1 MNRISELYET
11 NHLVILILLLI
22 GFIVYIINL
31 KSKQTLDKLKIEK
44 DTGESKIE
52 VVEHTNTKKIDI
64 GSYVLIKNIIE
75 DREVSIRI
83 SENST
88 NKTNQGISNVFY
100 KMPLAHALI
109 NKEKGDI
116 VKFKKEDSGTKYNY
130 IEVLNVGNPK
140 LEVNIDNINEEF
152 GENNEDENK
161 KVVKVPAKD
170 VPVFTP
176 NENTQESRPSEKF
189 VNPKN
194 RNNMITVDKTR
205 FYVDEDIYNQLNGQ
219 KKPDLRIIVNHNN
232 GRHPKGIY
240 NIPNNVAIEFIEE
253 KMNWRNWRV
262 NKNFHQ
268 AGIPIAMRP
277 YFTHA

>member
-11 NHLVILILLLI
+11 NHLAILILMLI
-22 GFIVYIINL
+22 GFIVYIINM
-31 KSKQTLDKLKIEK
+31 KSKQRLDNLKIEK

-64 GSYVLIKNIIE
+64 GSYFLIKNIIE

-100 KMPLAHALI
+100 KMPLAQVLI

-116 VKFKKEDSGTKYNY
+116 VKFKKEESGTKYNY

-152 GENNEDENK
+152 GGNNEDENK
-161 KVVKVPAKD
+161 KFVKVPAKD

-194 RNNMITVDKTR
+194 RNNMTTVENTR

-219 KKPDLRIIVNHNN
+219 EKPDLRIIVNDNN

-240 NIPNNVAIEFIEE
+240 NIPNNVAIEFIEK
-253 KMNWRNWRV
+253 KMEWPNWHIH
-262 NKNFHQ
+262 KNFHQ
-268 AGIPIAMRP
+268 AGIPVAMRP
-277 YFTHA
+277 YFTHT